1 MTDVHDRARELE
13 EHVARLVGGHLQPGS
28 GSGMTAKLDVASGT
42 ILWECKDTAA
52 ESFRVTAGLL
62 DTVRAAS
69 TGSGVADGSIVPV
82 LAVRVGAE
90 RRTYAVVDLDVLVGW
105 LREPPALLPATP
117 RERLR
122 ETARTP
128 RLLR

>member
-1 MTDVHDRARELE
+1 MTEVHDRAREFEL
-13 EHVARLVGGHLQPGS
+13 HVAALTGGTLQPGS
-28 GSGMTAKLDVASGT
+28 GSGMLCKLDVSSGT
-42 ILWECKDTAA
+42 ILWEAKDTAA
-52 ESFRVTAGLL
+52 ESFRVTTNLL

-69 TGSGVADGSIVPV
+69 TGSGAADGSITPV
-82 LAVRVGAE
+82 LAVRVGSE
-90 RRTYAVVDLDVLVGW
+90 RRTYAVVDLETLVGW